1 MSWLNSWLAH
11 HTFSGRFHIS
21 KSQYE
26 FSLVYWYIVF
36 TTCALLIPVTCC
48 KNINYSLAMDND
60 FPNHALTPVT
70 QTSLTAIVHT
80 VSILDRRGNPLLLH
94 NDCQC
99 FVCAVFQWAVLLHS
113 QYQLQPALE
122 PERKSHDTVN
132 VLAHMTD
139 QINKGLGSS
148 IVSWDSKVCCTD
160 EATVSGLATGGK
172 TWKFLPVYT

>member
-11 HTFSGRFHIS
+11 HTFSGRLHIS

-48 KNINYSLAMDND
+48 KNINYSLTMDNHY
-60 FPNHALTPVT
+60 PNHALTPLT

-80 VSILDRRGNPLLLH
+80 VSILGRRGNPLLLH

-99 FVCAVFQWAVLLHS
+99 FVCVVFQRAVLVRS

-139 QINKGLGSS
+139 QSYKSTKAWAAPLCLGIPRSAAQM
-148 IVSWDSKVCCTD
+148 K
-160 EATVSGLATGGK
+160 
-172 TWKFLPVYT
+172 PR